1 MWVKSHLKF
10 QEETLVLFLN
20 YTPVEDVADD
30 NYSSYTNTYIS
41 DVSNHKLTLT
51 FFRLILS

>member
-1 MWVKSHLKF
+1 MWVKSYLKF

-20 YTPVEDVADD
+20 YTHVEDVADD
-30 NYSSYTNTYIS
+30 TYNSYTNTYIS
-41 DVSNHKLTLT
+41 DVCNHELTLT